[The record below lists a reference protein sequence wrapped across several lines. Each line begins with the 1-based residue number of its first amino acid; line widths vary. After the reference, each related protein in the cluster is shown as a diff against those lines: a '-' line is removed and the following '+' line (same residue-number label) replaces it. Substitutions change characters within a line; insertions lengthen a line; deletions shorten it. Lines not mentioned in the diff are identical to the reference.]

1 MALRDHL
8 HVNVDRGGHIRMSQ
22 NLLNDFVGNAQPVKI
37 RSQPAPKRVS
47 VVPRN
52 LLRFESGLN
61 HFSHQRVEVQR
72 VPPEISKNKSL
83 GRIS

>member
-1 MALRDHL
+1 
-8 HVNVDRGGHIRMSQ
+8 MSQ